1 MVQVSSTIGEDTATI
16 EGPVGG
22 INSDCDGLVLE
33 SSCEGGAVRNLSVSC
48 DFVSVIGGFAGL
60 VSSDIGVL
68 RLVHDS
74 VVSDVA
80 VAEGHQTTVA
90 SLISV
95 FF

>member
-16 EGPVGG
+16 EGPVRG
-22 INSDCDGLVLE
+22 INSDCDGLGLE
-33 SSCEGGAVRNLSVSC
+33 GSSEGVAVSNLSVSC
-48 DFVSVIGGFAGL
+48 NSVSVISGFAGL

-68 RLVHDS
+68 RLVHDT

-95 FF
+95 FS